1 MGHPTM
7 APLWRLGSDVLS
19 SPDPARGAA
28 DFLRRLESDREAAS
42 SLAPELPASVLTVS
56 FSSSVIETVRRA
68 SVELLICMR
77 SEPGGEGGRMAEAV
91 HPIPAQVMED
101 EIAIELIPAEAVVV
115 GADAVTPSALI
126 NKVRTRAL
134 VQSARLKD
142 VPCYAV
148 AGESKFVAAELP
160 LETRF
165 EAVPLE
171 LFTGIASPAGL
182 LSPAEAAENASAAR
196 LHPEL
201 ERLVAELSR

>member
-1 MGHPTM
+1 
-7 APLWRLGSDVLS
+7 
-19 SPDPARGAA
+19 
-28 DFLRRLESDREAAS
+28 
-42 SLAPELPASVLTVS
+42 
-56 FSSSVIETVRRA
+56 
-68 SVELLICMR
+68 
-77 SEPGGEGGRMAEAV
+77 MAEAV

-171 LFTGIASPAGL
+171 LFTGIDSPAGL
-182 LSPAEAAENASAAR
+182 LSPAEAAENASSAR

-201 ERLVAELSR
+201 ERLVAQLSR